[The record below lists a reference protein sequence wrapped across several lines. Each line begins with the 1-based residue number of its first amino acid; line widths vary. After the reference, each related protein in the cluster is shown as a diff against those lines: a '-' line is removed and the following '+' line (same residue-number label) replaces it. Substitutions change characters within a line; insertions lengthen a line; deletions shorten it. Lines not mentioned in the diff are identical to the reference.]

1 MKRFAWIGLCAVTV
15 AAIALCGCG
24 KKTAPVGNSA
34 VGAPKGNAAGAAT
47 SAGGKKITICML
59 PKTKGLPYFT
69 SCYDGAKQAAAE
81 LGDVDLQYDG
91 PTDGSPEKAA
101 ALVEKWVLK
110 GADVIAVSCN
120 DPDVLGPVM
129 KKAKEKGVK
138 VITWD
143 ADAAPDTRDFFVNQ
157 ATAEQIGFGLVD
169 TMAKDFGGT
178 DPTGKV
184 AIVTAR
190 LTAANQNEWMKYM
203 KERLKKYPKMQLV
216 ATKPSN
222 EDQKLA
228 MEVTSDLMKAY
239 PDLKGVFGISSVSF
253 PGAAEAIKQAGK
265 TGKVFVTGLS
275 TPNDMR
281 AYVKEGTVK
290 SVLLWNT
297 VDLGYLTVEV
307 GEALATGKL
316 KPGDKTFTSKKLG
329 VKTIKGDNVLL
340 GNPLI
345 FTKENIDQYKF

>member
-1 MKRFAWIGLCAVTV
+1 MNRIVCAGV
-15 AAIALCGCG
+15 ALAIATALGLCGC
-24 KKTAPVGNSA
+24 ARN
-34 VGAPKGNAAGAAT
+34 PKGQTGPTGPT
-47 SAGGKKITICML
+47 SRGKKITICLL
-59 PKTKGLPYFT
+59 PKIKGLPYFT
-69 SCYDGAKQAAAE
+69 SCYDGAQQAAKD
-81 LGDVDLQYDG
+81 LGDVDLKYDG

-101 ALVEKWVLK
+101 AMIEKWVLK

-129 KKAKEKGVK
+129 KKAKEKGVH

-143 ADAAPDTRDFFVNQ
+143 ADAAADTRDFFVNQ
-157 ATAEQIGFGLVD
+157 ATPQQIGFGLVD

-178 DPTGKV
+178 EPAGKV

-190 LTAANQNEWMKYM
+190 LTAANQNEWMVYM
-203 KERLKKYPKMQLV
+203 KERLRKYPKMQLV

-228 MEVTSDLMKAY
+228 FEVTQDLMRAY
-239 PDLKGVFGISSVSF
+239 PDLRGVFGISSVSF

-265 TGKVFVTGLS
+265 TGKVLVTGLS

-281 AYVKEGTVK
+281 AYVKDGTVK

-297 VDLGYLTVEV
+297 VDLGYLTIEV

-316 KPGDKTFTSKKLG
+316 KPGAKTFVSKRLG
-329 VKTIKGDNVLL
+329 AREIKGDNVLL
-340 GNPLI
+340 GNPLV
-345 FTKENIDQYKF
+345 FTKENIDNYNF